1 MQMIREI
8 LPNGI
13 PIIIDAEL
21 DEDGS
26 VKDDSIRIYP
36 IFDISEDGDGTDK
49 QQQIVGE
56 NFPTLEDSPEL
67 ALRLIKQLQ

>member
-1 MQMIREI
+1 MLMIREI

-26 VKDDSIRIYP
+26 VKDESIRIYP
-36 IFDISEDGDGTDK
+36 IFDIPESGDDK
-49 QQQIVGE
+49 IVGE
-56 NFPTLEDSPEL
+56 HFPSLEGQPEL
-67 ALRLIKQLQ
+67 ALRLIQQL